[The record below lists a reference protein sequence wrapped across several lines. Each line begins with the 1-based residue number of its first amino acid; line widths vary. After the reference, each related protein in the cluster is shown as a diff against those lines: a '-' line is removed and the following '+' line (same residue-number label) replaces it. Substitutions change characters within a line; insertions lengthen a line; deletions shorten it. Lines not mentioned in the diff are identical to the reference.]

1 MRRLIR
7 GVSRKVSGADRKPDA
22 IEPEERGADILP
34 LGGAG
39 LHAAQHP
46 AQHPGQHLA
55 LHPGLDVVA
64 NPVLLV
70 RQPGLQVIYAN
81 PAAEAS
87 FAVSRKAMVELSL
100 PDLFGA
106 SEELDSMIETVIARQ
121 VDVRRQDLVLR
132 PPLQEPMHA
141 HVVIGGVEG
150 HANTA
155 LVEVLLNEQ
164 KVRSDREE
172 RILDLTSANK
182 ELIRNLA
189 HEIKNPLGGI
199 RGAAQLLEFELPE
212 RTLREYTQ
220 VIIKESDRLQT
231 LVDRLLEPHR
241 HPHIVSDLNIHE
253 VLERVRSVVLAEF
266 PNGLEIVRDYDASLP
281 ELRGDMEQLIQAVL
295 NIVHNAAQALHER
308 IARGDAQII
317 LRTRVARQ
325 VTIAKRLFKLA
336 LDLHVIDNG
345 PGIPEDIRERIFY
358 PLVSGRDGGSG
369 LGLTLAQTFVQQHEG
384 LIECESRPGC
394 TDFRI
399 LLPLH

>member
-7 GVSRKVSGADRKPDA
+7 SVSRKVGGADRGQA
-22 IEPEERGADILP
+22 EPSAMDPQE
-34 LGGAG
+34 AG
-39 LHAAQHP
+39 HP
-46 AQHPGQHLA
+46 AA
-55 LHPGLDVVA
+55 AFYPGLDMMP

-70 RQPGLQVIYAN
+70 RQPGMHIQFAN
-81 PAAEAS
+81 AAAEAS
-87 FAVSRKAMVELSL
+87 FGLSRKSMQELSL
-100 PDLFGA
+100 ASLFGDA
-106 SEELDSMIETVIARQ
+106 GELDAMIDSVLARQ
-121 VDVRRQDLVLR
+121 VDARRQDVVLH
-132 PPLQEPMHA
+132 PPLHEPMHA
-141 HVVIGGVEG
+141 HVVIGSIDTCPG
-150 HANTA
+150 TA
-155 LVEVLLNEQ
+155 LVEVLPNEQ

-172 RILDLTSANK
+172 RILDLTAANK

-212 RTLREYTQ
+212 RGLREYTQ

-241 HPHIVSDLNIHE
+241 HPHIVRELNIHE

-266 PNGLEIVRDYDASLP
+266 PNGLDIVRDYDASLP
-281 ELRGDMEQLIQAVL
+281 ELQGDMEQLIQAVL
-295 NIVHNAAQALHER
+295 NIVHNAAQALAER
-308 IARGDAQII
+308 IARGDAQIV
-317 LRTRVARQ
+317 LRTRIARQ
-325 VTIAKRLFKLA
+325 VTLAKRLYKLA

-384 LIECESRPGC
+384 LIECESRPGH

-399 LLPLH
+399 LLPLR

>member
-7 GVSRKVSGADRKPDA
+7 GVSRKVTGADRRPDA
-22 IEPEERGADILP
+22 ADPVALETRDADILP
-34 LGGAG
+34 LGDF
-39 LHAAQHP
+39 
-46 AQHPGQHLA
+46 A

-70 RQPGLQVIYAN
+70 RQPGLQVVYAN

-87 FAVSRKAMVELSL
+87 FAMSRKAMVELTL

-106 SEELDSMIETVIARQ
+106 SEELDTMIESVMARQ

-132 PPLQEPMHA
+132 PPLQEPLHA
-141 HVVIGGVEG
+141 HVVVGGIEG
-150 HANTA
+150 YSSLA
-155 LVEVLLNEQ
+155 LVEILLNEQ

-172 RILDLTSANK
+172 RLIDLTSANK

-212 RTLREYTQ
+212 RALREYTQ

-241 HPHIVSDLNIHE
+241 HPHIVSELNIHE

-266 PNGLEIVRDYDASLP
+266 PNGLDIVRDYDASLP

-308 IARGDAQII
+308 IAQGDAQIV

-325 VTIAKRLFKLA
+325 VTIAKRLYKLA